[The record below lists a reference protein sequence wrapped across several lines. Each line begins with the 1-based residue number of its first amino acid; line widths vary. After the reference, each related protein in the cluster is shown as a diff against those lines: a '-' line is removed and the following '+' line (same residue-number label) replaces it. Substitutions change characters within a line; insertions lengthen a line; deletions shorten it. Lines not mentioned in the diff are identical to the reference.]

1 MASKLVASLKK
12 NKALAELVANEVVKD
27 EFVSTNCI
35 PVNLLLSG
43 KIKGGIKKGKISQ
56 ICADSGWGKSMI
68 GLNVLKAA
76 QQQGF
81 DCVVIDTEKAFNR
94 DLAASLGI
102 NVNDIAIFESSLVPE
117 LKQIVANINNGLSR
131 AEQRNVFI
139 LLDSWG
145 PIVEQQVL
153 DKAAEASTAVNMS
166 GARFK
171 NELATVLSCYAN
183 TVLVL
188 NHVYATLQQYGDAY
202 AIPGGKKLYFL
213 SDAIMMAS
221 SAAKAKDKDG
231 AIYGKIITAS
241 VKKGRAAKEFAKTKF
256 LIEHSGGINPY
267 YGLLDDA
274 IAAGVVFKPK
284 AGRYARTDYDVDQ
297 TTGEVTR
304 QWKEDELYC
313 AKFWIPLYKDEK
325 FNKYVEQKFAF
336 EDEELISATQD
347 VLAMINGEAEIPDET
362 KLVAESETEENM
374 TLDVSNDDE
383 E

>member
-12 NKALAELVANEVVKD
+12 NKALAELVASEVVKD

-102 NVNDIAIFESSLVPE
+102 NVDDIAIFESALVPE
-117 LKQIVANINNGLSR
+117 LKQIVANINNDLSR

-153 DKAAEASTAVNMS
+153 DKAAVASTAVNMS
-166 GARFK
+166 GAKFK
-171 NELATVLSCYAN
+171 NELATVLSCYSN

-188 NHVYATLQQYGDAY
+188 NHVYATLQQYGDAF
-202 AIPGGKKLYFL
+202 AIPGGKKLFFL

-267 YGLLDDA
+267 YGLLDDS
-274 IAAGVVFKPK
+274 IEAGVVFKPK
-284 AGRYARTDYDVDQ
+284 AGRYSRTDYDVDK

-313 AKFWIPLYKDEK
+313 AKFWIPLYTDEK

-336 EDEELISATQD
+336 ADEELISATQD
-347 VLAMINGEAEIPDET
+347 VLAMINCEAEIPDET

-374 TLDVSNDDE
+374 TLDVSNDE

>member
-12 NKALAELVANEVVKD
+12 NKALAELVASEVVKD

-102 NVNDIAIFESSLVPE
+102 NVDDIVIFESSLVPE
-117 LKQIVANINNGLSR
+117 LKQIVANINNDLSR

-153 DKAAEASTAVNMS
+153 DKAAVASTAVNMS
-166 GARFK
+166 GAKFK
-171 NELATVLSCYAN
+171 NELATVLSCYSN

-188 NHVYATLQQYGDAY
+188 NHVYATLQQYGDAF

-221 SAAKAKDKDG
+221 SAAKAKDKAG

-267 YGLLDDA
+267 YGLLDDS

-284 AGRYARTDYDVDQ
+284 AGRYSRTDYDVDQ

-313 AKFWIPLYKDEK
+313 AKFWIPLYTDEK

-336 EDEELISATQD
+336 ADEELISATQD
-347 VLAMINGEAEIPDET
+347 VLAMINCEAEIPDET

-374 TLDVSNDDE
+374 TLDVSNDE

>member
-12 NKALAELVANEVVKD
+12 NKALAELVASEVVKD

-94 DLAASLGI
+94 DLAVSLGI
-102 NVNDIAIFESSLVPE
+102 NVDDIVIFESSLVPE
-117 LKQIVANINNGLSR
+117 LKQIVANINNNLSR

-153 DKAAEASTAVNMS
+153 DKAAVASTAVNMS
-166 GARFK
+166 GAKFK
-171 NELATVLSCYAN
+171 NELATVLSCYSN

-188 NHVYATLQQYGDAY
+188 NHVYATLQQYGDAF

-221 SAAKAKDKDG
+221 SAAKAKDKAG

-267 YGLLDDA
+267 FGLLDDS

-284 AGRYARTDYDVDQ
+284 NGRYARTDYDVDQ

-313 AKFWIPLYKDEK
+313 AKFWIPLYTDEK

-336 EDEELISATQD
+336 ADEELISATQD

-374 TLDVSNDDE
+374 TLDVSNDE

>member
-12 NKALAELVANEVVKD
+12 NKALAELVASEVVKD

-102 NVNDIAIFESSLVPE
+102 NVDDIAIFESALVPE
-117 LKQIVANINNGLSR
+117 LKQIVANINNDLSR

-153 DKAAEASTAVNMS
+153 DKAAVASTAVNMS
-166 GARFK
+166 GAKFK

-188 NHVYATLQQYGDAY
+188 NHVYATLQQYGDAF

-267 YGLLDDA
+267 YGLLDDSVE
-274 IAAGVVFKPK
+274 AGVVFKPK
-284 AGRYARTDYDVDQ
+284 AGRYSRTDYDVDK

-313 AKFWIPLYKDEK
+313 AKFWIPLYTDEK

-336 EDEELISATQD
+336 ADEELISATQD
-347 VLAMINGEAEIPDET
+347 VLAMINCEAEIPDET

-374 TLDVSNDDE
+374 TLDVSNDE

>member
-12 NKALAELVANEVVKD
+12 NKALAELVASEVVKD

-35 PVNLLLSG
+35 PANLLLSG

-102 NVNDIAIFESSLVPE
+102 NVDDIAIFESSLVPE
-117 LKQIVANINNGLSR
+117 LKQIVANINNDLSR

-153 DKAAEASTAVNMS
+153 DKAAVASTTVNMS
-166 GARFK
+166 GAKFK
-171 NELATVLSCYAN
+171 NELATVLSCYSN

-188 NHVYATLQQYGDAY
+188 NHVYATLQQYGDAF

-221 SAAKAKDKDG
+221 SAAKAKNKDG
-231 AIYGKIITAS
+231 SIYGKIITAS

-267 YGLLDDA
+267 FGLLDDS

-284 AGRYARTDYDVDQ
+284 NGRYSRTDYDVDQ

-313 AKFWIPLYKDEK
+313 AKFWIPLYTDEK

-336 EDEELISATQD
+336 ADEELISATQD
-347 VLAMINGEAEIPDET
+347 VLAMINCEAEIPDET
-362 KLVAESETEENM
+362 KLVAKSETEENM
-374 TLDVSNDDE
+374 ILDVSTDE

>member
-12 NKALAELVANEVVKD
+12 NKALAELVASEVVKD

-102 NVNDIAIFESSLVPE
+102 NVDDIVIFESSLVPE
-117 LKQIVANINNGLSR
+117 LKRIVANINNGLSR
-131 AEQRNVFI
+131 DEQRNVFI

-153 DKAAEASTAVNMS
+153 DKAAVASTAVNMS
-166 GARFK
+166 GAKFK
-171 NELATVLSCYAN
+171 NELATVLSCYSN

-188 NHVYATLQQYGDAY
+188 NHVYATLQQYGDAF

-267 YGLLDDA
+267 YGLLDDS

-336 EDEELISATQD
+336 ADEELISATQD
-347 VLAMINGEAEIPDET
+347 VLAMINCEAEIPDET

-374 TLDVSNDDE
+374 TLDVSNDE

>member
-12 NKALAELVANEVVKD
+12 NKALAELVASEVVKD

-81 DCVVIDTEKAFNR
+81 DCFVIDTEKAFNR

-102 NVNDIAIFESSLVPE
+102 NIDDIAIFESSLVPE
-117 LKQIVANINNGLSR
+117 LKQIVANINNDLSR

-153 DKAAEASTAVNMS
+153 DKAAVASTAVNMS

-171 NELATVLSCYAN
+171 NELASVLSCYAN

-188 NHVYATLQQYGDAY
+188 NHVYATLQQYGDAF

-256 LIEHSGGINPY
+256 LIEHSGGVNPY

-313 AKFWIPLYKDEK
+313 AKFWIPLYTDEK

-336 EDEELISATQD
+336 ADEELISATQD
-347 VLAMINGEAEIPDET
+347 VLAMINCEVEIPDET

-374 TLDVSNDDE
+374 TLDVSNDE